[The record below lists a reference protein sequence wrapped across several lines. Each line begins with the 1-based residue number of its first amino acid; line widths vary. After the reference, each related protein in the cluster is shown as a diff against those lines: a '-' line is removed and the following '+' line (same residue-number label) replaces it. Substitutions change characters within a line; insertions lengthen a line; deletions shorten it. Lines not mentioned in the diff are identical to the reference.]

1 MAESVP
7 TADRTFWLSA
17 RAVRCTLVQGMRCFF
32 GDKTEYTQTCHGSVG
47 SIAQPSLAMLP

>member
-1 MAESVP
+1 MLRA
-7 TADRTFWLSA
+7 LSPILGA
-17 RAVRCTLVQGMRCFF
+17 PSGCTLVQRMRCFF